1 MNDYQDVSV
10 TTNDQFES
18 NVDLINSSDV
28 PVTVTTTVADVVGK
42 KTKRTNL
49 ATLVNSLTG
58 LTDEEIDDTKP
69 SVVRALVV
77 QANRI
82 SARYQELLNGSN

>member
-1 MNDYQDVSV
+1 MFEDQDVNA
-10 TTNDQFES
+10 TTTAQFDS
-18 NVDLINSSDV
+18 NVDLINAAEV
-28 PVTVTTTVADVVGK
+28 PVTVTTTVADVVNK

-49 ATLVNSLTG
+49 ATIVNSLTG

-82 SARYQELLNGSN
+82 SARYQELLSGSN

>member
-1 MNDYQDVSV
+1 MFDDQDVTA
-10 TTNDQFES
+10 TTTQFDS
-18 NVDLINSSDV
+18 NVDLINASDI
-28 PVTVTTTVADVVGK
+28 PVTVTTTVADAMTK

-49 ATLVNSLTG
+49 ATIVNSLTG

-77 QANRI
+77 QANRV

>member
-1 MNDYQDVSV
+1 MNDYEDVMATSN
-10 TTNDQFES
+10 TQFDS
-18 NVDLINSSDV
+18 NVDLINSTDV
-28 PVTVTTTVADVVGK
+28 PVTVTTTVADVVNR

-49 ATLVNSLTG
+49 ATIVNSLTG

-82 SARYQELLNGSN
+82 SARYQELLSGSN